1 MIEQWNVNK
10 HIGIGTLLNGHKGGY
25 PEIFYASLFGVA
37 LSGGILP
44 KLNFL
49 IEIRV
54 SKDIFD
60 FEKSSNVKILN

>member
-10 HIGIGTLLNGHKGGY
+10 HIGIGTLLNGHKAGY

-37 LSGGILP
+37 LSGILP

-60 FEKSSNVKILN
+60 FEKSSNVKNLN